1 MGLKEFTKGIIRQNP
16 VLVLVIGLC
25 PTLAISTRVEN
36 AIGMAGAL
44 IFVLICSNLLI
55 SAIRK
60 FIPHEVRIPA
70 YIVVIASFVTT
81 IEFII
86 HGFSPALYQQLGI
99 FLPLIT
105 VNCIV
110 LGRAEAFAAKHS
122 IKDTLLDSA
131 GMGVGFAVIL
141 LVISGIREFFG
152 TGHIV
157 VFGHEIVPTILASP
171 AGGMILPAGAFLTMG
186 AILAILKRLKVL

>member
-1 MGLKEFTKGIIRQNP
+1 MKLKEFTKGIIRQNP

-25 PTLAISTRVEN
+25 PTLAITTRVEN
-36 AIGMAGAL
+36 AIGMAAAL
-44 IFVLICSNLLI
+44 AFVLISSNLLI
-55 SAIRK
+55 SAMRN
-60 FIPHEVRIPA
+60 FIPREVRIPA

-86 HGFSPALYQQLGI
+86 HGSSPAIYQQLGI

-110 LGRAEAFAAKHS
+110 LGRAEAFASKRPM
-122 IKDTLLDSA
+122 KDTLLDTA
-131 GMGVGFAVIL
+131 GMSVGFAVIIF
-141 LVISGIREFFG
+141 VISAIREFFG

-157 VFGHEIVPTILASP
+157 VFGQEIVPTILSSP

-186 AILAILKRLKVL
+186 ALLAILKRLKVL